1 MDLSS
6 EVYKSS
12 TSLLDLKIVVLEAVH
27 CRINESAD
35 VIDRERA
42 MKEQPVVNLAL
53 KSTKR

>member
-42 MKEQPVVNLAL
+42 MKEQPVVNLTL